1 MTGLVRQGFGT
12 TGSIAQIIRDGLG
25 PGDGDGEPPVTPP
38 IVEPSLTATITGVWR
53 QDDPGPNLEAAFE
66 RQLRD
71 REFGESIRADY
82 RREVLGID
90 PVRDEIAALE
100 AIAAEPM
107 PQWNGPVGQRVDV
120 RSPTSPI
127 AAQAVASTVAP
138 MAFNT
143 SKYAAA
149 LGVQSKPG
157 RFK

>member
-1 MTGLVRQGFGT
+1 MSGLALQGLGPA
-12 TGSIAQIIRDGLG
+12 GSIAQIIRDGLG
-25 PGDGDGEPPVTPP
+25 MGAGEPEPPVPTAPL
-38 IVEPSLTATITGVWR
+38 LTATITGVWR

-66 RQLRD
+66 RQLKD

-100 AIAAEPM
+100 AIAREPM
-107 PQWNGPVGQRVDV
+107 PAYNGPVGQRMDV

-127 AAQAVASTVAP
+127 AAAAV
-138 MAFNT
+138 MNT
-143 SKYAAA
+143 SAPVPMNLSKYNVA
-149 LGVQSKPG
+149 LGVASKPG

>member
-1 MTGLVRQGFGT
+1 MAGLPLQGFGPA
-12 TGSIAQIIRDGLG
+12 GSIAQIIRDGLG
-25 PGDGDGEPPVTPP
+25 PGLEDAPVVDPMP
-38 IVEPSLTATITGVWR
+38 ITATITGVYR

-66 RQLRD
+66 RQLKD

-107 PQWNGPVGQRVDV
+107 PQYNGPVAQRMDV

-127 AAQAVASTVAP
+127 AAAMVASTAAP
-138 MAFNT
+138 MPLNT
-143 SKYAAA
+143 SKYAVA